1 MSAQSQAEIASSCQV
16 RQAWRWRVIP
26 AVVGNDP
33 NLLLAALV
41 VADAS
46 LDAVL
51 LGAGYPGTTIAE
63 RLQNASHAFSD
74 YAGLRAARQIRHRAV
89 HQLGYRVCRSAVMEA
104 LGSYARALWEHGI
117 DLNGIWYPD
126 GLAIDAPLPPVLLS
140 SHERILGKGAASE
153 RGEPRNVTRHLAA
166 AGPA

>member
-1 MSAQSQAEIASSCQV
+1 MSAQSQTDLAASCQV
-16 RQAWRWRVIP
+16 RQAWRWRVLP
-26 AVVGNDP
+26 AIVGSDP

-46 LDAVL
+46 IDAVL
-51 LGAGYPGTTIAE
+51 LDAGYPGTTVAE

-89 HQLGYRVCRSAVMEA
+89 HQLGHSVCRRAVLEA
-104 LGSYARALWEHGI
+104 LDSYARALWEHGV

-126 GLAIDAPLPPVLLS
+126 DLAIDAPPLSVLLS
-140 SHERILGKGAASE
+140 SHESIPGKGAESE
-153 RGEPRNVTRHLAA
+153 RGEPRNDTRHLAA